1 MDAIEISRSGLDV
14 EWKRMEIIALNLAN
28 VNTSISADGK
38 SYVPLRLVSGPA
50 ESFEQVLSEAGRSV
64 GTQPLGVRVYDIEPT
79 GAGTRRVFEPGHPQ
93 ADAEGFVTYPNIS
106 HADEMTLMVKTS
118 RAYEANLV
126 AMAAAQQMYSS
137 ALQIGAR
144 Q

>member
-1 MDAIEISRSGLDV
+1 MDAMEISRSGLDV

-28 VNTSISADGK
+28 INTSRTAEGND
-38 SYVPLRLVSGPA
+38 YVPLRLVSGPV
-50 ESFEQVLSEAGRSV
+50 ETFQQVLSEAGKSL
-64 GTQPLGVRVYDIEPT
+64 GTQPQGVRIYGIEPT
-79 GAGTRRVFEPGHPQ
+79 DGGTRRVFEPGHPH
-93 ADAEGFVTYPNIS
+93 ADAEGFVNYPNIS
-106 HADEMTLMVKTS
+106 HAEEMTLMVKTS

-137 ALQIGAR
+137 ALQIGGR

>member
-28 VNTSISADGK
+28 INTSRTAAGTN
-38 SYVPLRLVSGPA
+38 YVPLRLVSGPA
-50 ESFEQVLSEAGRSV
+50 ESFEQVLSEAGKSV
-64 GTQPLGVRVYDIEPT
+64 SSPPLGVRIYHIEAT
-79 GAGTRRVFEPGHPQ
+79 DAGTRRVFEPAHPD

-106 HADEMTLMVKTS
+106 HAEEMALMVKTS

-137 ALQIGAR
+137 ALQIGGR